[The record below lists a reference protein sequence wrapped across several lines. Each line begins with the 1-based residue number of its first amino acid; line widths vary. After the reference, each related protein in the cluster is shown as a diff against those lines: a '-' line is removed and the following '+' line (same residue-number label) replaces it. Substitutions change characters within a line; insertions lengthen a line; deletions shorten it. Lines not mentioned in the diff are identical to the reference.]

1 MSAAAT
7 YLDFDQVNTLI
18 DEMSDEDF
26 EFFETLLLDTVFS
39 SVGSVAFPND
49 KTKQTVIN
57 HLNSKRFDL
66 QVALGPKEEPL
77 WVEVDTDLIPDSDSD
92 SDDSLSDDAATTTD
106 TTAQTTNAAP
116 DAASYA
122 QIQADLLSQT
132 SAGVHAGES
141 LKVASILVTVR
152 APFANFTPEHVCNL
166 NIMWLPEQELKA

>member
-7 YLDFDQVNTLI
+7 YLNFNQVTTLI

-26 EFFETLLLDTVFS
+26 DFFTNLLLDTVFS
-39 SVGSVAFPND
+39 SVESIVFPNN

-77 WVEVDTDLIPDSDSD
+77 WLEVYTDLIPDNDNYSDN
-92 SDDSLSDDAATTTD
+92 SLSADIKPA
-106 TTAQTTNAAP
+106 TNAA
-116 DAASYA
+116 AQIALNTANYA

-132 SAGVHAGES
+132 SAGIHAGES

-152 APFANFTPEHVCNL
+152 APFVNFTPEHVCNL

>member
-92 SDDSLSDDAATTTD
+92 DAATTTD